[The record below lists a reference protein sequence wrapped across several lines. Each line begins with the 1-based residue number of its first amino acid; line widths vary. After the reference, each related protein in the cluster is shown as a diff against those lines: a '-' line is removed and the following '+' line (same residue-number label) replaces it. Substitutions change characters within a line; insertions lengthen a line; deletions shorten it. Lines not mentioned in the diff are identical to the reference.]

1 MITSIEKEYLHPQIG
16 FKEIVAN
23 ALDFGAT
30 NIGIDFKVF
39 DHQPI
44 GAIIIND
51 DGRGPIPSD
60 VVRDEAAL
68 PTLDSFLDVID
79 LGHSVNLRDD
89 ITKIGGFGLGLK
101 KGLLGI
107 GRNILLATHNEEWVF
122 FLLLSAELNEKLD
135 RDGESMSQIP
145 YLCYNKRTQEWSQ
158 SEGCVSYSY
167 GFAAFNEYTAFP
179 DDGGRAELLREALK
193 HLPGIGGGL
202 MILIHN
208 LKPTIDCA
216 SVARDI
222 KMAMIECEWDGS
234 LRNYLGLFLNRH
246 KHLGRASHVSIKLKG
261 TPIKPYTYSD
271 QLYQV
276 KKRSYSPR
284 DGNFKAEIYI
294 GINGVTDNKPDI
306 DPSKPQGGCISLGGM
321 MIRAFKPFVKRADM
335 KNYPGSKAHR
345 IKSNKDGIVCS
356 AEITI
361 NKGYTPEMCGLTP
374 TVDKTDFHD
383 TEALKGLIA
392 KMNTEVKIYAD
403 AVANSIRPAGSS
415 SFVPAPSKKRKRPT
429 IPKPNANATSVPK
442 RLERVQPSAAP
453 AASTVP
459 AEASAASARVSRAT
473 ARGSVSQEQE
483 QQGTRR
489 TRNSSREPPLVATLV
504 TEIDGDEPAD
514 HEEVVSSVVVPTEAA
529 GEAAGEAAP
538 VPAGTIFG
546 PVHELFTVDQ
556 RDDVEMEALTAILSY
571 LARGRIQYVLT
582 DTAAMARAEFERS
595 GCNVW
600 PRDYLRRDSRRTTA
614 AATVVQREPLV
625 LRAASLLTPTNPEV
639 APFLNSIFG
648 NTVIV
653 PTADDMHTY
662 RATLTNAP
670 EIVALDGAILSSDG
684 AFGGQVRAA
693 TRLADLNMHF
703 VEGP

>member
-60 VVRDEAAL
+60 VVHDEAAL
-68 PTLDSFLDVID
+68 PTLASFLDVID

-89 ITKIGGFGLGLK
+89 VTKIGGFGLGLK

-246 KHLGRASHVSIKLKG
+246 KHLGRASHVS
-261 TPIKPYTYSD
+261 
-271 QLYQV
+271 
-276 KKRSYSPR
+276 RH
-284 DGNFKAEIYI
+284 
-294 GINGVTDNKPDI
+294 
-306 DPSKPQGGCISLGGM
+306 SLLLHTL
-321 MIRAFKPFVKRADM
+321 P
-335 KNYPGSKAHR
+335 AHR
-345 IKSNKDGIVCS
+345 LHPLVSLISDLRCQS
-356 AEITI
+356 SS
-361 NKGYTPEMCGLTP
+361 KGRPSSHTP
-374 TVDKTDFHD
+374 TVTNCTKSRS
-383 TEALKGLIA
+383 ALTL
-392 KMNTEVKIYAD
+392 
-403 AVANSIRPAGSS
+403 PA
-415 SFVPAPSKKRKRPT
+415 T
-429 IPKPNANATSVPK
+429 ATSRPK
-442 RLERVQPSAAP
+442 STL
-453 AASTVP
+453 AS
-459 AEASAASARVSRAT
+459 
-473 ARGSVSQEQE
+473 
-483 QQGTRR
+483 
-489 TRNSSREPPLVATLV
+489 
-504 TEIDGDEPAD
+504 
-514 HEEVVSSVVVPTEAA
+514 
-529 GEAAGEAAP
+529 
-538 VPAGTIFG
+538 
-546 PVHELFTVDQ
+546 
-556 RDDVEMEALTAILSY
+556 
-571 LARGRIQYVLT
+571 
-582 DTAAMARAEFERS
+582 MA
-595 GCNVW
+595 
-600 PRDYLRRDSRRTTA
+600 
-614 AATVVQREPLV
+614 
-625 LRAASLLTPTNPEV
+625 
-639 APFLNSIFG
+639 
-648 NTVIV
+648 
-653 PTADDMHTY
+653 
-662 RATLTNAP
+662 
-670 EIVALDGAILSSDG
+670 
-684 AFGGQVRAA
+684 
-693 TRLADLNMHF
+693 
-703 VEGP
+703 